1 MLGESLGCLFVFVES
16 LRLALEKERSEVC
29 KSRPATVTGGA
40 GREEIKES

>member
-29 KSRPATVTGGA
+29 KVGLRRLRAVPAA
-40 GREEIKES
+40 RK